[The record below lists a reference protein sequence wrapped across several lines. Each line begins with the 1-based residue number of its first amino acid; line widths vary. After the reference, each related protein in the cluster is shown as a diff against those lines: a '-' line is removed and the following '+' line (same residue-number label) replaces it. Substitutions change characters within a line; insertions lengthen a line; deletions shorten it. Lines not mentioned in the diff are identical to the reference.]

1 MIKLVRLDKL
11 QKQNLQAMTKTEG
24 WKVIQEAM
32 ALEIELENVKLLNWS
47 FKFDEEGEIVKKNIM
62 EFQKKQAQVGL
73 MKDFLLFVYDPT
85 MINPESDNSLSS

>member
-32 ALEIELENVKLLNWS
+32 ALEIEVENVKLLNWS

>member
-32 ALEIELENVKLLNWS
+32 ALEIEVENVKLLNWS

-85 MINPESDNSLSS
+85 MINPESDSSLSS

>member
-1 MIKLVRLDKL
+1 
-11 QKQNLQAMTKTEG
+11 MTKTEG

-32 ALEIELENVKLLNWS
+32 ALEIEVENVKLLNWS